1 MKMLLVQP
9 PQGTRFGLTRILR
22 VEPLGLECV
31 GSAVRQ
37 RGAEAELVDLRID
50 DWSTLDA
57 ALADT
62 PDLLGI
68 SCAFTTDVYPTLEV
82 AGFVRER
89 HPQVPIVVGGHHAS
103 LVPSDF
109 FQADSAVDAVVIGEG
124 ERPAAD
130 LIDAIRRR
138 TAIDAVPGV
147 MTWENRDGG
156 FVQQPLPQAGET
168 WPRPDRSLTAR
179 YRRWY
184 HHGMAVP
191 SASVETSRGCPFD
204 CNFCS
209 VWVFYQRRARR
220 RAPEAIVKELEG
232 VDEYEVFFTDDIAF
246 LHYESYKEMA
256 ERIVAS
262 GMKKKFTCETRCD
275 LVIKY
280 RDLFPL
286 WKSAGLHTV
295 FLGVEKID
303 DDGLNS
309 VRKRTKGGAD
319 TNVEAIRILKDA
331 GITPLTSFITDPAWG
346 EDGFDRLE
354 EYIRTYELPNPAFT
368 VLTPLPGTELYKE
381 RQGELTTHDYGYY
394 DVIHAVL
401 PTRLPL
407 ERFYERIARL
417 YDLTVETTRFSL
429 PMAFKAARMAVDG
442 KLWCMRRVYSAVS
455 EMRQPTAY
463 LKPPVRVRAPRR
475 DADLSVPWASARRVE
490 RGLMGVA
497 VPRSGTFDT

>member
-31 GSAVRQ
+31 GAAVQERDVEVQ
-37 RGAEAELVDLRID
+37 LIDLRID
-50 DWSTLDA
+50 DWDEFDKALDDRPA
-57 ALADT
+57 
-62 PDLLGI
+62 LLGI

-82 AGFVRER
+82 ARFVKER
-89 HPQVPIVVGGHHAS
+89 YPDLPVVVGGHHAS
-103 LVPSDF
+103 LVPGDF
-109 FQADSAVDAVVIGEG
+109 FYADSAIDAVVIGEG

-130 LIDAIRRR
+130 LADAIRRR
-138 TAIDAVPGV
+138 QPIETVPGV
-147 MTWENRDGG
+147 MTWKNREQG
-156 FVQQPLPQAGET
+156 FRQQPLPHASET
-168 WPRPDRSLTAR
+168 WPQPDRTLTAP
-179 YRRWY
+179 YRKWY
-184 HHGMAVP
+184 HHGQAVP

-220 RAPEAIVKELEG
+220 RSPEAIVSELEG
-232 VDEYEVFFTDDIAF
+232 LDEYEVFFTDDIAF
-246 LHYESYKEMA
+246 LHYDSYRDMA
-256 ERIVAS
+256 ERIIAS
-262 GMKKKFTCETRCD
+262 GMRKKFTCETRCD

-280 RDLFPL
+280 RDLFPI
-286 WKSAGLHTV
+286 WKQAGLHTV

-303 DDGLNS
+303 DDGLKS

-319 TNVEAIRILKDA
+319 SNVEAIRILKDA
-331 GITPLTSFITDPAWG
+331 GITPLTSFITDPGWG

-354 EYIRTYELPNPAFT
+354 DYIRRYELPNPAFT
-368 VLTPLPGTELYKE
+368 VLTPLPGTELYDE
-381 RQGELTTHDYGYY
+381 RKHELTTHDYGYY

-407 ERFYERIARL
+407 ERFYERLAQL
-417 YDLTVETTRFSL
+417 YDLTVETTRVTV
-429 PMAFKAARMAVDG
+429 PMVLKAARMAVNG

-463 LKPPVRVRAPRR
+463 LKPPTRVRAPRR
-475 DADLSVPWASARRVE
+475 EPGTPWSS
-490 RGLMGVA
+490 
-497 VPRSGTFDT
+497 PRSGVAISEVA

>member
-31 GSAVRQ
+31 GAAVRQ
-37 RGAEAELVDLRID
+37 RGVEAELIDLRID
-50 DWSTLDA
+50 TWENLDSTLD
-57 ALADT
+57 DP
-62 PDLLGI
+62 PDVVGI
-68 SCAFTTDVYPTLEV
+68 SCSFTTDVYPSLEV
-82 AGFVRER
+82 AHFVKER
-89 HPQVPIVVGGHHAS
+89 RPDLPIIVGGHHAS

-109 FQADSAVDAVVIGEG
+109 FHPNSPVDGVVIGEG

-130 LIDAIRRR
+130 LIEAMRHR
-138 TAIDAVPGV
+138 TPIDAVPGV
-147 MTWENRDGG
+147 MTWKNREDGFRHQSALQG
-156 FVQQPLPQAGET
+156 FDTVPA
-168 WPRPDRSLTAR
+168 PDRSLTAQ
-179 YRRWY
+179 YRKWY
-184 HHGMAVP
+184 HHGQASP

-220 RAPEAIVKELEG
+220 RSPEAIVAELEAI
-232 VDEYEVFFTDDIAF
+232 DEYEVFFTDDIAF

-256 ERIVAS
+256 ERIIAS
-262 GMKKKFTCETRCD
+262 GMEKKYTCETRCD

-286 WKSAGLHTV
+286 WKRAGLHTV

-303 DDGLNS
+303 DDGLKS

-319 TNVEAIRILKDA
+319 ANVEAIQILKDA
-331 GITPLTSFITDPAWG
+331 GITPLTSFITDPDWD
-346 EDGFDRLE
+346 EQGFDRLE
-354 EYIRTYELPNPAFT
+354 EYIRRYELPNPAFT

-381 RQGELTTHDYGYY
+381 RQHELTTHDYGYY

-407 ERFYERIARL
+407 EQFYERLAQL
-417 YDLTVETTRFSL
+417 YDLTVKTTRL
-429 PMAFKAARMAVDG
+429 TVPMLFKAARMAVGG

-455 EMRQPTAY
+455 EMRQPKAY

-475 DADLSVPWASARRVE
+475 EGGNGRSDQRRLVSK
-490 RGLMGVA
+490 VA
-497 VPRSGTFDT
+497 

>member
-31 GSAVRQ
+31 GAAVRQ
-37 RGAEAELVDLRID
+37 RGADVELIDLRID
-50 DWSTLDA
+50 DWNTLDT
-57 ALADT
+57 ALDDP

-68 SCAFTTDVYPTLEV
+68 SCGFTTDVYPTLEV
-82 AGFVRER
+82 ARFVKER
-89 HPQVPIVVGGHHAS
+89 LPEVPIVTGGHHAS
-103 LVPSDF
+103 LVPNDL
-109 FQADSAVDAVVIGEG
+109 FQADSAIDAVVIGEG
-124 ERPAAD
+124 ERPAAE
-130 LIDAIRRR
+130 LVDAIRHR

-147 MTWENRDGG
+147 MTWKNRESG
-156 FVQQPLPQAGET
+156 FTQQTLPQSGDS
-168 WPRPDRSLTAR
+168 WPHPDRTLTAR

-220 RAPEAIVKELEG
+220 RTAQAIVHELEN

-246 LHYESYKEMA
+246 LHYDSYKEIA
-256 ERIVAS
+256 ERILAI

-286 WKSAGLHTV
+286 WKKAGLHTV

-303 DDGLNS
+303 DDGLKS
-309 VRKRTKGGAD
+309 VRKRTKGGSDA
-319 TNVEAIRILKDA
+319 NVQAIKILKDA
-331 GITPLTSFITDPAWG
+331 GITPLTSFITDPAWS
-346 EDGFDRLE
+346 EEGFDRLE
-354 EYIRTYELPNPAFT
+354 DYIRRHELPNPAFT
-368 VLTPLPGTELYKE
+368 VLTPLPGTELHRE
-381 RQGELTTHDYGYY
+381 RKHELTTHDYGYF

-407 ERFYERIARL
+407 ERFYERLAGL
-417 YDLTVETTRFSL
+417 YDLTVETTRLSF
-429 PMAFKAARMAVDG
+429 PMVLKAGRMALDG

-455 EMRQPTAY
+455 EMRQPKAY

-475 DADLSVPWASARRVE
+475 MPDPSWSDQQ
-490 RGLMGVA
+490 GLV
-497 VPRSGTFDT
+497 VSEVT